1 MTQPPGTS
9 TIDALVQTVQR
20 FWPEADDVRLVG
32 RDDGGAPAGTEVL
45 ELAAA
50 PNAASARLLVPVGH
64 RVTAAALARYS
75 SALTV
80 REVAQRVAVG
90 ALTTAAGPVLL
101 RDRVRVTS
109 PGQDHLAAVVAEI
122 VGGPVQ
128 LSLGIGT
135 ARANRKPVLGAF
147 DPSGRPVA
155 FVKVGDTQ
163 VSTAHVAAEA
173 ASLAELGRQRFTVIE
188 TPQLLGQRRW
198 RDMEVVVMSPLRPR
212 PWQGRDGR
220 WPMPDAAMDELAEV
234 FDGGRLRLVDTPWWA
249 RTTLAASQLQDPE
262 RRARLV
268 AALDRVADVAG
279 EVEVRVGAWHG
290 DFTPWNMSR
299 HGSRLLLWDWERFET
314 GVPHGMDRVHYAV
327 NTIARA
333 RGFGVGSVLDGLRAG
348 ATGDAEVDLTVA
360 AAYLAALATRY
371 LRGAQEDGGEVI
383 ADRADLVLSILS
395 ELTLHLAPVS
405 QELQQP

>member
-1 MTQPPGTS
+1 
-9 TIDALVQTVQR
+9 
-20 FWPEADDVRLVG
+20 
-32 RDDGGAPAGTEVL
+32 
-45 ELAAA
+45 
-50 PNAASARLLVPVGH
+50 
-64 RVTAAALARYS
+64 
-75 SALTV
+75 
-80 REVAQRVAVG
+80 
-90 ALTTAAGPVLL
+90 
-101 RDRVRVTS
+101 
-109 PGQDHLAAVVAEI
+109 
-122 VGGPVQ
+122 
-128 LSLGIGT
+128 
-135 ARANRKPVLGAF
+135 
-147 DPSGRPVA
+147 
-155 FVKVGDTQ
+155 
-163 VSTAHVAAEA
+163 
-173 ASLAELGRQRFTVIE
+173 
-188 TPQLLGQRRW
+188 
-198 RDMEVVVMSPLRPR
+198 MSPLRPR

-371 LRGAQEDGGEVI
+371 LLGAQEDGGEVI

-405 QELQQP
+405 QELLQP